1 MNNFHSATSQ
11 IPMHDLIGE
20 IERYV
25 VDADFDT
32 GLDDLEREFAE
43 RIYDYYA

>member
-1 MNNFHSATSQ
+1 MNNIHFTDSRIGLQ
-11 IPMHDLIGE
+11 DLIAE
-20 IERYV
+20 LDRYV